1 MLSWN
6 GSYIEDVDEIF
17 CCDPSKKIFLME
29 KDDITF
35 KCIKRGSIDDFVL
48 IADVL
53 RSLFGCCRRGFHIAK
68 VKGRRAILLQG
79 DDLQLTDLLDEDRF
93 NPFFVELLK
102 KEILVSFI
110 LCQGSIKPQSVR
122 VRRFKLKNEHDN
134 IHSQNGDSISEEDDN
149 NVTRYLYVP
158 IIYSDKVDLTTNNI
172 DNKLLELVNIVGENH
187 VHIQGILDSL
197 LDDVHNIR
205 QHYIEDYLQQ
215 KNLITEDNLIVEIA
229 PPTTTNRIKIQN
241 LVDDIRNVIKLIDIH
256 YLDYIDVIK
265 DRISILQL

>member
-17 CCDPSKKIFLME
+17 CCDPSKKIFLMK

-35 KCIKRGSIDDFVL
+35 KCIKRSSIDDFVL
-48 IADVL
+48 ISDVL

-79 DDLQLTDLLDEDRF
+79 EDLQLTDLLDEDRF

-122 VRRFKLKNEHDN
+122 VRRFKLKNDN
-134 IHSQNGDSISEEDDN
+134 IHSQTDDSISEEEDDH
-149 NVTRYLYVP
+149 TSLRYLYVP

-205 QHYIEDYLQQ
+205 QHYFEDYLQQ
-215 KNLITEDNLIVEIA
+215 KNLVTEDNLIVEIA
-229 PPTTTNRIKIQN
+229 QPATNRIKIQN
-241 LVDDIRNVIKLIDIH
+241 LVDDIRSVIKLIDIH